1 MKQVCGRVVAYI
13 VLYLG
18 IVFGICVLQFT
29 KGQTFS
35 ISLGAMTVT
44 GRQER
49 TQAGELLPL
58 LPLHIVSNGL
68 DLYISEQNPVYSV
81 DEADAVVPLRIV
93 SYRFHEKEARF
104 SVKCSDGVV
113 ISFFCER
120 RGHVD
125 SFAVEATIPNG
136 IKKIALP
143 WKITQNAGFE
153 RVNGKMFVRFGKNH
167 YAFVGGFSFNTDEH
181 AQKLSETPHVVLE
194 KRAPAAYYKTYV
206 PLSGFDISAIPS
218 MAYASVEAYNEALKT
233 FSSAILRAGSYVPS
247 SNKYNEKTMI
257 AYIAEMGQC
266 GQFARALTEAPAQTF
281 LRSVRTYLSNPFFG
295 NVQETHA
302 GLAADDAKKR
312 EQYAAL
318 LAEGSLAI
326 FEHND
331 IIPFLTDRGTE
342 GAIEELFHL
351 IETVDALKLTARQAV
366 GVLGVW
372 LDCLHYYPDRKTLFE
387 DVLPQCEK
395 RITESLVLIDEE
407 LYLSND
413 GTYIDTL
420 SSLSCARI
428 LMKYGSAR
436 SPVWQPVARML
447 ITSLLRYSGA
457 AAGLPIG
464 FTVSGDKTTE
474 REITAD
480 DSSMLDAGILYP
492 LVVPNNSW
500 YPHAQSLALQAE
512 AGVWAWT
519 CAQSI
524 EVLKNTTKELAFRV
538 RFPEGQS
545 HYLTLHGIKPFYRI
559 EMYGIPFRSDARF
572 EMYNSSGYAYDAE
585 NKILYVK
592 MRHKSEYE
600 VIRLSLGAAPYR
612 APSAPAIRPANSSN
626 VQSAVSPQ
634 MSEQTAPEYEEE
646 PAVFPTVE
654 ESR

>member
-1 MKQVCGRVVAYI
+1 MKQVGGRVVAYI

-18 IVFGICVLQFT
+18 IVFGICILQFT
-29 KGQTFS
+29 KGQSFS
-35 ISLGAMTVT
+35 VSLGAMTVT
-44 GRQER
+44 GRQEH
-49 TQAGELLPL
+49 TQTGELLPL

-81 DEADAVVPLRIV
+81 DETDAVVPLRIV
-93 SYRFHEKEARF
+93 SYRFHKKEARF
-104 SVKCSDGVV
+104 SIKCSDGVAL
-113 ISFFCER
+113 SFFFER

-125 SFAVEATIPNG
+125 SLAVEATIPNG

-143 WKITQNAGFE
+143 WKITQNAGLE

-167 YAFVGGFSFNTDEH
+167 YAFVGGFCFNTDEH
-181 AQKLSETPHVVLE
+181 TQKLSETPYVVLE
-194 KRAPAAYYKTYV
+194 KISPAAYYKTYV
-206 PLSGFDISAIPS
+206 PLSVFDITAIPS
-218 MAYASVEAYNEALKT
+218 MAYASVEAYNAALKT
-233 FSSAILRAGSYVPS
+233 FSSAVLRVGGYIPS
-247 SNKYNEKTMI
+247 SSQYNEKTMI

-266 GQFARALTEAPAQTF
+266 GQFARALTDVPAQTF

-295 NVQETHA
+295 NVQETHV

-312 EQYAAL
+312 KHYDDLIADN
-318 LAEGSLAI
+318 SLSI
-326 FEHND
+326 FEYED
-331 IIPFLTDRGTE
+331 VIPFLTDRGTE
-342 GAIEELFHL
+342 GTIEELFRL
-351 IETVDALKLTARQAV
+351 IETVGALKLTTRQAV

-372 LDCLHYYPDRKTLFE
+372 LDCLHYYPDRKALFE

-395 RITESLVLIDEE
+395 RITESLVLIDEG

-413 GTYIDTL
+413 GTYIDTR
-420 SSLSCARI
+420 SSLSAAQI
-428 LMKYGSAR
+428 LIRYGAAR
-436 SPVWQPVARML
+436 SSVWQPVARML

-457 AAGLPIG
+457 AAGLPVG

-492 LVVPNNSW
+492 LLVPNNSW

-512 AGVWAWT
+512 AGIWAWT

-524 EVLKNTTKELAFRV
+524 EVLKNTTKELVFRV

-572 EMYNSSGYAYDAE
+572 EMYNSSGYTYDAE

-600 VIRLSLGAAPYR
+600 VIRLSLG
-612 APSAPAIRPANSSN
+612 SAPDRSPSVPPIRSTKSSDA
-626 VQSAVSPQ
+626 QSAVSPQ
-634 MSEQTAPEYEEE
+634 ISEQTAADYEEE
-646 PAVFPTVE
+646 SASFPTVQDG
-654 ESR
+654 R